1 MTACRSRLSG
11 FCALNNYRSNR
22 QSGRR
27 AAERNVNRSTAI
39 EHSQPNDQV
48 LDSRERSL
56 TTPTHSTPSV
66 EGPNYHAI
74 QAKNIIQLELN
85 DSRHVDR
92 GRQSILR
99 SALQLV
105 SQIAESEPQHSDEI
119 MEEFQPNDPALSIPD
134 APPREL
140 LFMLLQGMS
149 FLHCYV
155 LIIVDEI
162 RAAGID
168 VHSVAGSHLA
178 QNI

>member
-1 MTACRSRLSG
+1 M
-11 FCALNNYRSNR
+11 
-22 QSGRR
+22 
-27 AAERNVNRSTAI
+27 NRSTAI